1 MERNEWAHTTEITGA
16 WKFKTVS
23 KQQSNRDIRF
33 QDKECILKNTQQL
46 DMHNCK
52 ITGNFT
58 LSQSQLYLLQFHW
71 SFAVDPFL
79 SLHFLKLCSR
89 SSGNYLKSFAVL
101 VLPHQTIALSM
112 VQEWQYQVRLN
123 PFLELRHRQK
133 NLTHAIPH
141 TPLIITL
148 PSEDT
153 PHSYPWSPTQ
163 AKQASKAERKKKTKK
178 TNPGMQ

>member
-1 MERNEWAHTTEITGA
+1 
-16 WKFKTVS
+16 
-23 KQQSNRDIRF
+23 
-33 QDKECILKNTQQL
+33 
-46 DMHNCK
+46 MHNCK

-133 NLTHAIPH
+133 KPYSCH
-141 TPLIITL
+141 
-148 PSEDT
+148 S
-153 PHSYPWSPTQ
+153 PHSNNHTAFRRHPSLLSLKSHT
-163 AKQASKAERKKKTKK
+163 SKTSIQSRKKKTNQKNK
-178 TNPGMQ
+178 PRHAVIFPQQTPPH